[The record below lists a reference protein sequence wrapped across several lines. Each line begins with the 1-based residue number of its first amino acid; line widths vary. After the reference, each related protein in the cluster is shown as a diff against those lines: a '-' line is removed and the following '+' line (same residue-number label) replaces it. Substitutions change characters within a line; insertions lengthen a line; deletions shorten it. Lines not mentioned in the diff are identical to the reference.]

1 MHREENFRHIS
12 ETPPPLFPNPPLQEA
27 FLPLL
32 TFHLAATFLGSFS
45 NANTP
50 ALSSSFITSSRKPK
64 IMKLS
69 MHLRP
74 SFLILPSSL
83 VSPVTFSPT
92 SPFPPSPPISSPSSS
107 KEEKKKPRRPYRLN
121 QPTNQLLS
129 ISEVIWCGVKKS
141 N

>member
-27 FLPLL
+27 FFPLL

-64 IMKLS
+64 LMKLS

-83 VSPVTFSPT
+83 VSLLL
-92 SPFPPSPPISSPSSS
+92 PFRQPPLSLPLPLSVRHHPR
-107 KEEKKKPRRPYRLN
+107 KKKRKNHDVPIDSIS
-121 QPTNQLLS
+121 QPTNYSLYL
-129 ISEVIWCGVKKS
+129 K
-141 N
+141 